1 MILFSMRLI
10 GASTRFALEMTS
22 EKCVD
27 CGALLRVYDINFQTG
42 RKVMRCEQ
50 CGLLHIYKKDI
61 LGRWRIVRATRP
73 MPHEEK
79 VEDKEAS

>member
-1 MILFSMRLI
+1 
-10 GASTRFALEMTS
+10 MTS
-22 EKCVD
+22 EKCVE
-27 CGALLRVYDINFQTG
+27 CGSFLRVYDINFQTG

-73 MPHEEK
+73 MPHEQK
-79 VEDKEAS
+79 QKEEGS